1 MPSITVIEKKAKQ
14 GDANSQYLLGFLYDQ
29 GEQIPKDL
37 SNALIWYKK
46 AAAQGHAKAQ
56 FSLGRLYD
64 LGEGIAE
71 DNQEALKWY
80 RKAAQQGDVS
90 AQFSL
95 GAAARQG
102 DVDAQF
108 LLARMYFEGEGVQQD
123 YVKAYSWF
131 HLSAASGNTMA
142 ADHQNQVGRIMTKE
156 QRAEGQ
162 QLSKQL
168 IISK

>member
-1 MPSITVIEKKAKQ
+1 MYYTGDGVELDNKEAAKW
-14 GDANSQYLLGFLYDQ
+14 F
-29 GEQIPKDL
+29 
-37 SNALIWYKK
+37 
-46 AAAQGHAKAQ
+46 
-56 FSLGRLYD
+56 
-64 LGEGIAE
+64 
-71 DNQEALKWY
+71 
-80 RKAAQQGDVS
+80 RK
-90 AQFSL
+90 
-95 GAAARQG
+95 AARQG